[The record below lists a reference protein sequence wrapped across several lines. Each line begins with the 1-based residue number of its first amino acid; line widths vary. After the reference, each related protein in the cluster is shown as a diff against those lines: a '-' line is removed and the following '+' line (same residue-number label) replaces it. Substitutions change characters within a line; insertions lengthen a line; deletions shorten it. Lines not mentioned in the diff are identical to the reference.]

1 MADLVNQPP
10 HYRAGD
16 VECIEAIEAALG
28 DGYKYYLQG
37 CIIKYIWRYEH
48 KGNPEQDLRKADWYL
63 ERLIDIAAAN
73 EK

>member
-10 HYRAGD
+10 HYKAGD
-16 VECIEAIEAALG
+16 VECIEAIEAVLG

-37 CIIKYIWRYEH
+37 SIIKYIWRYEH

>member
-10 HYRAGD
+10 HYKAGD

-28 DGYKYYLQG
+28 EGYKYYLQG
-37 CIIKYIWRYEH
+37 SIIKYIWRYEH

>member
-28 DGYKYYLQG
+28 EGYKYYLQG
-37 CIIKYIWRYEH
+37 SIIKYIWRYEH

>member
-10 HYRAGD
+10 HYKAGD

-28 DGYKYYLQG
+28 DGYRYYLQG
-37 CIIKYIWRYEH
+37 SIIKYIWRYEH

>member
-28 DGYKYYLQG
+28 DGYRYYLQG
-37 CIIKYIWRYEH
+37 SIIKYIWRYEH

>member
-10 HYRAGD
+10 HYKAGD

-28 DGYKYYLQG
+28 EGYRYYLQG
-37 CIIKYIWRYEH
+37 SIIKYIWRYEH

>member
-37 CIIKYIWRYEH
+37 SIIKYIWRYEH

>member
-10 HYRAGD
+10 HYKAGD

-37 CIIKYIWRYEH
+37 SIIKYIWRYEH

>member
-10 HYRAGD
+10 HYRVGD

-37 CIIKYIWRYEH
+37 SIIKYIWRYEH